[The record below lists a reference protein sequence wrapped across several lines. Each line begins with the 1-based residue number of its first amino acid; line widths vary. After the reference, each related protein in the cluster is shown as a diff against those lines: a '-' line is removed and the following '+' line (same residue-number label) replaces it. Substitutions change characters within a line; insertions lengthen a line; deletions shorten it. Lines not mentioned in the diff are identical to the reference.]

1 MISKLAIAL
10 SLLFGLNAF
19 GQVAIGTTVPNTAAV
34 LHLESQNLKTL
45 NYGGFLMPVVTEAQ
59 QASIPVSTADASD
72 DGLMVYVSDPITGKH
87 CWDIYDGVQHL
98 WRSISCQTVA
108 SCSDILYEEDFN
120 SYAENSG
127 VTGASSANGDY
138 PASVTKWTLTSF
150 DSFGSTTPA
159 LPGTLVDASDYG
171 LVTGGALEMRDTNGV
186 FQFETT
192 TIDITG
198 YTDIVIGFDVS
209 GRGDFEYDTTAH
221 SGDYNCGFD
230 NSDYLDIE
238 YSIDGGA
245 FVEVPSFSLVGT
257 PNHTFVFDETFA
269 SDGSLVNFSTTL
281 TGLTG
286 TDLVI
291 RIRAQNWAGSEYILV
306 DNIVVRCN

>member
-1 MISKLAIAL
+1 MKQSVSFAVLA
-10 SLLFGLNAF
+10 LLCLQTL
-19 GQVAIGTTVPNTAAV
+19 GQVAIGTLSPSSAAV
-34 LHLESQNLKTL
+34 LHLEALNLKTL

-87 CWDIYDGVQHL
+87 CWDIYDGVQHQ

-245 FVEVPSFSLVGT
+245 FIEVPSFSLVGT

>member
-1 MISKLAIAL
+1 
-10 SLLFGLNAF
+10 
-19 GQVAIGTTVPNTAAV
+19 
-34 LHLESQNLKTL
+34 
-45 NYGGFLMPVVTEAQ
+45 MPVVTEAQ

-87 CWDIYDGVQHL
+87 CWDIYDGVQHQ

-108 SCSDILYEEDFN
+108 GCSDILYEEDFN

>member
-1 MISKLAIAL
+1 
-10 SLLFGLNAF
+10 
-19 GQVAIGTTVPNTAAV
+19 
-34 LHLESQNLKTL
+34 
-45 NYGGFLMPVVTEAQ
+45 MPVVTEAQ

-87 CWDIYDGVQHL
+87 CWDIYDGVQHQ